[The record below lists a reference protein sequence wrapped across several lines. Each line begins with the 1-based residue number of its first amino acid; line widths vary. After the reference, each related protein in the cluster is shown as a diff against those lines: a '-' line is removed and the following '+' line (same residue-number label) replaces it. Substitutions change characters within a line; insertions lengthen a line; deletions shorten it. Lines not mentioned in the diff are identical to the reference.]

1 MADGTDQPAPPPEG
15 GAPAKGPQE
24 EQPQK
29 AVEGVEPKGNGGQ
42 PAKPGGMENMFYQ
55 LGVPLIV
62 IFAVMYFIMIRPQKK
77 KEAERKALLAGVRVN
92 DDIITIGGIHGT
104 VTAVK
109 ENEVIIRT
117 EDKAKLRLNR
127 SAVAHIVRKDD

>member
-1 MADGTDQPAPPPEG
+1 MAETNESAPPAEG
-15 GAPAKGPQE
+15 GAPAEGRQE
-24 EQPQK
+24 QQQQAGET
-29 AVEGVEPKGNGGQ
+29 VEPKGRQ
-42 PAKPGGMENMFYQ
+42 AKPGGMENMFYQ

-62 IFAVMYFIMIRPQKK
+62 IFMVMYFIMIRPQKK
-77 KEAERKALLAGVRVN
+77 KEAARKALLAGVRVN

-109 ENEVIIRT
+109 ENEVIIRA

-127 SAVAHIVRKDD
+127 SAIAHIVKEG